1 MKRVRINEGRVAIVE
16 RNGNYN
22 RTIQKG
28 IYWLRF
34 SERAIVYLM
43 DEIYK
48 ADKYFNIWMK
58 DEHFKSLVKV
68 IDVKDGEIVLQ
79 YIDGIFFNVITAGK
93 YFYFNGLMNYTFQKI
108 DLNKVEITEDVSQ
121 TVLNSAVL
129 SNYVRNFTV
138 ASYEEGL
145 LFIDGKFVSTVQKG
159 TYNFWRN
166 SISVEILKTDIRQRQ
181 LEISGQEILT
191 KDKAALRVNFYTQ
204 YKVVDTVKALS
215 MNKEYEK
222 QLYILIQLAL
232 RAFVGSMTLDEMLSN
247 KTAVA
252 EYVMNEMKS
261 KSEQLGV
268 EIIDAGMRDVIL
280 TGEIKDIMNQV
291 LIAQKQAEANTITR
305 REETASTRSLL
316 NTAKL
321 MEDNSMLFKL
331 KEMEY
336 VEKMASK
343 IGEITVSG
351 GNGQV
356 MKQLKEIFSG
366 STS

>member
-1 MKRVRINEGRVAIVE
+1 
-16 RNGNYN
+16 
-22 RTIQKG
+22 
-28 IYWLRF
+28 
-34 SERAIVYLM
+34 
-43 DEIYK
+43 
-48 ADKYFNIWMK
+48 
-58 DEHFKSLVKV
+58 
-68 IDVKDGEIVLQ
+68 
-79 YIDGIFFNVITAGK
+79 
-93 YFYFNGLMNYTFQKI
+93 MNYTFQKI
-108 DLNKVEITEDVSQ
+108 DLNKVEITEKVNQ
-121 TVLNSAVL
+121 TVLNSVVM

-166 SISVEILKTDIRQRQ
+166 AISVEILKTDIRQKQ
-181 LEISGQEILT
+181 MEISGQEILT

-204 YKVVDTVKALS
+204 YKVVDTIKALS
-215 MNKEYEK
+215 MNKDYEK

-252 EYVMNEMKS
+252 AFVLKEMKS

-268 EIIDAGMRDVIL
+268 EIVDAGMRDVIL

-366 STS
+366 STG